1 MAPEASEREDEIIS
15 QDWFAQADP
24 WVEVKSE
31 VSQFFEVILCA
42 MLKNRNGQKHRSNVL

>member
-1 MAPEASEREDEIIS
+1 MAPGATEREDEIIS

-31 VSQFFEVILCA
+31 VSQIFRLYCVLC
-42 MLKNRNGQKHRSNVL
+42 